1 MTLHFRFFVGVSL
14 IATAFDCHHATVAAE
29 PATAAQAAAML
40 DLEAFPLPAGAERTQ
55 AVRLAE
61 LAYSTPEPTAAAA
74 EYVINLLTKQGW
86 QKLSGGYTAG
96 EYVSESFAKDG
107 FVVMVSASPAGDGKG
122 TWVRVMHQGNVRP
135 SDVPVPDKVTKQHA
149 FPAVAMYGSPQSV
162 EEAAAA
168 CRERMIAEG
177 WGPYGE
183 VIGTASYRKN
193 AVVADLSIQAAPAQA
208 GATVIS
214 ISTHLVSLE
223 LPAPP
228 FAKNFRY
235 TDGTTDLMF
244 DCDRSAS
251 DVSRFYRE
259 ALEPVGWQATTDKPL
274 KIDWKLVSIF
284 RNAGQEMITLATH
297 DFEGKTRA
305 ELNHQNA
312 DEVAEDERLGSV
324 EMGRKATYKFADR
337 PTIDVKL
344 PAGLEGVP
352 TDEWA
357 VKIDTRNQDAFVV
370 TDEVVA
376 RLVADGWTAAKP
388 SADGPAI
395 RVRRLYKDDRH
406 LHVIAAKAPKHDPW
420 VAIVGIGANLRAM

>member
-1 MTLHFRFFVGVSL
+1 MTPLRFAAFTLLVAAIVCSTGFV
-14 IATAFDCHHATVAAE
+14 VAAE
-29 PATAAQAAAML
+29 PATAAQAAAMF
-40 DLEAFPLPAGAERTQ
+40 DLETFPLPAGAERTQ
-55 AVRLAE
+55 AERLAE
-61 LAYSTPEPTAAAA
+61 LAYSTPEPTPAAA

-86 QKLSGGYTAG
+86 EKLTGGYSAG
-96 EYVSESFAKDG
+96 EYVSESFTKDG
-107 FVVMVSASPAGDGKG
+107 YVVMVSASPGGEGKG
-122 TWVRVMHQGNVRP
+122 TWVRVTHQGNVSP
-135 SDVPVPDKVTKQHA
+135 SDVPVPANATKQHS

-162 EEAAAA
+162 DETVAA
-168 CRERMIAEG
+168 CRERMVAEG
-177 WGPYGE
+177 WAPYGE

-214 ISTHLVSLE
+214 VSMHLLSLE

-228 FAKNFRY
+228 FAEGFRY

-244 DCDRSAS
+244 DCDKSPEEVSA
-251 DVSRFYRE
+251 FYRE
-259 ALEPVGWQATTDKPL
+259 ALKPL
-274 KIDWKLVSIF
+274 GWKATSDKLVKIDWKLYTIF
-284 RNAGQEMITLATH
+284 RNDGQEMITLTTH

-305 ELNHQNA
+305 ELDHQDA

-324 EMGRKATYKFADR
+324 EMGRKATYEFKDR

-357 VKIDTRNQDAFVV
+357 VKIDVKKHDAFKVA
-370 TDEVVA
+370 DEAVS

-388 SADGPAI
+388 VGDGPMI
-395 RVRRLYKDDRH
+395 HVRRLYKDDRH
-406 LHVIAAKAPKHDPW
+406 IHVIAAKAPKRDPW
-420 VAIVGIGANLRAM
+420 VAIVGIGVNIRAM